1 MKTLPPSSATSALSD
16 LLGSDAG
23 HSRWRRSW
31 PWLIGAALLAA
42 AGAGLWFAFGPSQTA
57 PVRYT
62 TEPLARGDLALT
74 VTANGKIQPTRSVS
88 IGSEL
93 SGIVARVRVDV
104 NDRIKKGQVLVEL
117 DTAKLLDQ
125 ITRTRASLAA
135 AQAGVAQAAAAAKEA
150 RANLARLEEVQR
162 LSGGQVPAPAEM
174 DSARAALDKAIA
186 EQASA
191 QAAVAQARATLST
204 DETNLGRA
212 SIRSPIDGV
221 VLTRS
226 VDPGNAVAAS
236 LQAVT
241 LFTLAEDLTQLQLSV
256 NVDEADVAQV
266 QDGQSASFTVSA
278 WAGRRYPAT
287 VTRVAYGST
296 LTDNVVTYTTL
307 LSVDNA
313 DLSLRPGMTAVATVA
328 TNERKQVWLVTN
340 RALRFTPSVA
350 SPTAGSGAASA
361 KSSGG
366 SVVAQLMPRM
376 PGSNR
381 PRSATTAAPVAGQAG
396 RIWVQEGSAAPRAIA
411 IQIGLSNGRQT
422 EVSGDELREG
432 LQVLTGETS
441 AGAQP

>member
-1 MKTLPPSSATSALSD
+1 MKTLPPSPAPATALSE
-16 LLGSDAG
+16 LLGNDAG
-23 HSRWRRSW
+23 PSRWRRIG
-31 PWLIGAALLAA
+31 PWLLGAVLIAA

-57 PVRYT
+57 AVRYT
-62 TEPLARGDLALT
+62 SEPLTRGDLALT

-104 NDRIKKGQVLVEL
+104 NDRVKKGQVLVEL

-174 DSARAALDKAIA
+174 DSARAVLDKAIA

-241 LFTLAEDLTQLQLSV
+241 LFTLAEDLAQLQLSV

-266 QDGQSASFTVSA
+266 QIGQPASFTVSA

-287 VTRVAYGST
+287 VSRVAYGST

-307 LSVDNA
+307 LSVDNT

-350 SPTAGSGAASA
+350 APAAGSGAEAA
-361 KSSGG
+361 KSGG
-366 SVVAQLMPRM
+366 VVAQLMPRI
-376 PGSNR
+376 PGTNR

-396 RIWVQEGSAAPRAIA
+396 RIWVQQGSAAPRSIA
-411 IQIGLSNGRQT
+411 VSIGLSNGRQT